1 MKYSFSTIILTHL
14 SFFFALFFMRNTSI
28 FSVFSELTGR
38 YYIR

>member
-14 SFFFALFFMRNTSI
+14 SFFCAFFMRNTSI

>member
-14 SFFFALFFMRNTSI
+14 FFCAFFMRNTSI